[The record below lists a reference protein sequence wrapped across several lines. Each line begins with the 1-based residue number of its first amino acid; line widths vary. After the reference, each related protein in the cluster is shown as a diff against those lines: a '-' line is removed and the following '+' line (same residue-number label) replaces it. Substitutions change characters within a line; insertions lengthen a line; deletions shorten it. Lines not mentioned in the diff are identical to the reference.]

1 MGYPD
6 MGIVKISDL
15 MHDNLRDA
23 SEALSRS
30 INAQAEHWL
39 RVGMLAELHPELNYT
54 DICQMMLRNARGD
67 AAALSFVK
75 PEVAT
80 AASVTARKAIRKAAR

>member
-1 MGYPD
+1 

-23 SEALSRS
+23 SDALSRS

-39 RVGMLAELHPELNYT
+39 RVGMLSELHPELTYG
-54 DICQMMLRNARGD
+54 DICQLMLRDARAGTPT
-67 AAALSFVK
+67 ALSFVK
-75 PEVAT
+75 PEVRA
-80 AASVTARKAIRKAAR
+80 AASITAGKAIRKAAR

>member
-1 MGYPD
+1 

-23 SEALSRS
+23 SDALSRS
-30 INAQAEHWL
+30 INSQAEHWL
-39 RVGMLAELHPELNYT
+39 RVGMLSELHPELNYG
-54 DICQMMLRNARGD
+54 DICQLMLREARAGS

-75 PEVAT
+75 PEVRA
-80 AASVTARKAIRKAAR
+80 AASVTAGKAIRKAAR

>member
-1 MGYPD
+1 

-23 SEALSRS
+23 SDALSRS

-39 RVGMLAELHPELNYT
+39 RVGMLSELHPELTYGE
-54 DICQMMLRNARGD
+54 ICQLMLRSARTG
-67 AAALSFVK
+67 AGELSFVK

-80 AASVTARKAIRKAAR
+80 AASVTARFGVRKAAR